1 MAAQLALYDHAQV
14 KAAANE
20 RVFRRD
26 TAGLVCR
33 VIAEMAL
40 GTSPYGAGSPCT
52 GTDLDFLV
60 AEVSTLLECAGHSD
74 ALHYGLA
81 ARPPVMHPNGSFGF
95 DASVAEAIRLLMTE
109 HWQRKFRDAAKD
121 VETGGEVGG
130 EEGEA
135 DTEFPSA
142 FIAEF
147 GLSLE
152 QYAAFVHHVTLE
164 ALELNA
170 AHLRLRRSEVVQRL
184 RDAGAMNP
192 QRVFEAFA
200 LVPRARWDEQYP
212 ANARARDWYPWRYNR
227 RLSIMRR
234 PLVQLSIEAD
244 PFVIVVPSIV
254 AGTLHYLHQAAFGD
268 LPDTLFDSPEMAA
281 CIGRAADRNGHE
293 FARKVAER
301 LGELRWKTNREV
313 SLKRFGG
320 EESLGDIDVLAW
332 QPVTGLVYAVECK
345 SLRFDRTC
353 GEIGERLAEYSAGI
367 VDGKRSPLQKHLDR
381 ISCLDANRQRLADL
395 VGIPEDRMQLRSAL
409 VTEQLVSMQFS
420 GTAKEMLDLVTD
432 YELLEAALHNR

>member
-1 MAAQLALYDHAQV
+1 
-14 KAAANE
+14 
-20 RVFRRD
+20 
-26 TAGLVCR
+26 
-33 VIAEMAL
+33 
-40 GTSPYGAGSPCT
+40 
-52 GTDLDFLV
+52 
-60 AEVSTLLECAGHSD
+60 
-74 ALHYGLA
+74 
-81 ARPPVMHPNGSFGF
+81 MHPNGSFGF